1 MAVDWDLPEDSC
13 GKLSIKKFFLYAK
26 GQLSR
31 AEERQ
36 IDAHCGRCDDCRGN
50 LAYVFEIVNGTEKLS
65 AVDQTLL
72 LKYLHDPIYKHTIEK
87 LKDSIREELLA
98 EVRILMADNTSFEYN
113 DIKKINSEIITD
125 NNTLINNDKV
135 ENKSFSFFNAV
146 NKIPDKI
153 ISSNLSYFTFALLV
167 VVFISLSIFSYLALS
182 SRFNQQPAIS
192 KFSGSE
198 SSPIITAITQ
208 QKKQVNNTLYKKLDS
223 LIDQYLESKNIDY
236 LNQAELVAKTID
248 SRYGDKYGISL
259 VSYYIAA
266 PSSALPMLEL
276 HRKQMFSLLNQA
288 NGDNYKQRLDDSLA
302 LQKKLYELGNLP
314 ETYRV
319 KFLIAK
325 LYAKTYKYQECNTVI
340 AEGISFSEK
349 NQYLML
355 QAYFLLWKGKNT
367 SLTANF
373 LETEQTFRTVINI
386 GQKLEINELVVNPA
400 MTLTGLYQMRDE
412 DQKALEMAQHIFN
425 TANYPDTNPELI
437 IGLKQM
443 AGLAAF
449 KLGFSDLASSYL
461 HDAIELSE
469 KSKTPY
475 LIASSYTFM
484 GLILAEG
491 KNFSESQE
499 AYLKAQEILSQIQ
512 EEATRLDALSI
523 VLGYQAK
530 AKLSEGKFQEA
541 ANLYRQTLDINN
553 RLGDKNNIENSQL
566 NEGLAIALEKTQS
579 NKESQEYF
587 ALASHYKAL
596 ALSKHEQSNC
606 LLSYLPSACYLG
618 KE

>member
-1 MAVDWDLPEDSC
+1 MAVDWNLPEDSC
-13 GKLSIKKFFLYAK
+13 EKLSIKKFFLYAK
-26 GQLSR
+26 GLLSR
-31 AEERQ
+31 AEERK
-36 IDAHCGRCDDCRGN
+36 IDAHCGGCDDCRAN

-65 AVDQTLL
+65 TVDQTLL

-87 LKDSIREELLA
+87 VKDSIREELLA
-98 EVRILMADNTSFEYN
+98 EVKILMADNTSFEQN
-113 DIKKINSEIITD
+113 DTRKINAETIIENKILSD
-125 NNTLINNDKV
+125 NDKV
-135 ENKSFSFFNAV
+135 KNKFFSFSKIL
-146 NKIPDKI
+146 NKIPDQI

-182 SRFNQQPAIS
+182 SRSNQQPSIS

-198 SSPIITAITQ
+198 SSPIIRAMTQ
-208 QKKQVNNTLYKKLDS
+208 QVKQGNNTLYKKLDS
-223 LIDQYLESKNIDY
+223 LIDQYLESKHIDY
-236 LNQAELVAKTID
+236 LNEAELVAKIID
-248 SRYGDKYGISL
+248 SRYGDKYGIGL
-259 VSYYIAA
+259 VSYYSAA
-266 PSSALPMLEL
+266 PSSALPILEL
-276 HRKQMFSLLNQA
+276 HRKEMFSLLNQA
-288 NGDNYKQRLDDSLA
+288 NGDNYKQRLDDSLV
-302 LQKKLYELGNLP
+302 LEKKLYELGNLP
-314 ETYRV
+314 EAYRV

-325 LYAKTYKYQECNTVI
+325 LYAKTYKYQECNAVI

-355 QAYFLLWKGKNT
+355 QGYFLLWKAKNT

-373 LETEQTFRTVINI
+373 LETEETFRTVINI
-386 GQKLEINELVVNPA
+386 GKTLEINELVVNPA

-412 DQKALEMAQHIFN
+412 DQKALEMAQSVFN
-425 TANYPDTNPELI
+425 TANYPDTNLELI

-449 KLGFSDLASSYL
+449 KLGFSELANSYL

-475 LIASSYTFM
+475 LIASSYTFL
-484 GLILAEG
+484 GLTLAEG
-491 KNFSESQE
+491 KNFPESQE
-499 AYLKAQEILSQIQ
+499 AYLKAKESLSQIQ

-530 AKLSEGKFQEA
+530 AKLSEGEFQEA
-541 ANLYRQTLDINN
+541 ANLYHQTLDINN

-618 KE
+618 K